1 MQETTNLKLRKPEY
15 NEYADVMDINH
26 NMDILD
32 EEVNKKLEKTEKAAD
47 SEKLDGLDSL
57 MFARSYS
64 FANNDFIPKEIF
76 NNPAHLQS
84 YIGGI
89 NYGKEAELPD
99 DFSKIIFLPSN
110 LDGYGTQIAIPYGS
124 GDTFGVYYRNATTK
138 TWNSWL
144 ELLDTRERAGF
155 NSTTDAPGDD
165 ANNCLETGKAY
176 ACVLDRTKNLPSFK
190 GSTDEGIIIPYMMI
204 KGQFGSQIF
213 MPLDS
218 TSIWLRIVKNGVW
231 SKWCCIGGGSWNQE
245 LQKDSEQVVKY
256 QRWANYGQNHV
267 IFDASKGI
275 RPDGQACDRT
285 NAQNQ
290 WTATY
295 PTLMGFNGQYTY
307 GLRTDSAR
315 NADCV
320 AGFQFRNN
328 NGILEVL
335 INGVWMSVG
344 GQIYNRYATTTGGDQ
359 VGVITIKPFGEPRAG
374 IQNEYQEGQEVVL
387 FDWHKPSK
395 IINFS
400 VNTVEVPHYTIPN
413 HQGINLAN
421 IKIYL
426 DDILA
431 YDITEMRGVKMR
443 LFSAGGN
450 SAEWHNRYIEVRKRF
465 KVVGKVTK
473 NNIGAVHP
481 IISLDMLYYEG

>member
-15 NEYADVMDINH
+15 NEYADIMDINH
-26 NMDILD
+26 NMDVVDQILKGLD
-32 EEVNKKLEKTEKAAD
+32 ERLKNVLTKEQTDVFYAKIAHRHNVNDIDNLISTIQTTKVNNAIQAD
-47 SEKLDGLDSL
+47 NADRLRNMNFIWSGQAGQPPWLWGGADGKN
-57 MFARSYS
+57 MYVY
-64 FANNDFIPKEIF
+64 
-76 NNPAHLQS
+76 NPA
-84 YIGGI
+84 
-89 NYGKEAELPD
+89 N
-99 DFSKIIFLPSN
+99 FSV
-110 LDGYGTQIAIPYGS
+110 A
-124 GDTFGVYYRNATTK
+124 NA
-138 TWNSWL
+138 NS
-144 ELLDTRERAGF
+144 
-155 NSTTDAPGDD
+155 
-165 ANNCLETGKAY
+165 
-176 ACVLDRTKNLPSFK
+176 V
-190 GSTDEGIIIPYMMI
+190 
-204 KGQFGSQIF
+204 Q
-213 MPLDS
+213 
-218 TSIWLRIVKNGVW
+218 
-231 SKWCCIGGGSWNQE
+231 
-245 LQKDSEQVVKY
+245 
-256 QRWANYGQNHV
+256 
-267 IFDASKGI
+267 
-275 RPDGQACDRT
+275 
-285 NAQNQ
+285 
-290 WTATY
+290 
-295 PTLMGFNGQYTY
+295 
-307 GLRTDSAR
+307 
-315 NADCV
+315 
-320 AGFQFRNN
+320 GFQFRNN
-328 NGILEVL
+328 NGMLEVL

-400 VNTVEVPHYTIPN
+400 INTVEVPHYTIPN

-481 IISLDMLYYEG
+481 IISLDMLYFEG